1 MIGSRIAA
9 ALAVLLAL
17 AGWGLYHQISVSGGL
32 KKQIEQR
39 DQQLR
44 DATSAINILR
54 DDIKARDTASKLLE
68 AESDE
73 LRKRTAEVRTV
84 VRKVYIQPDV
94 QPWADT
100 VPPAA
105 VVDAIGAGIDC
116 LWESADGGGNADCS
130 AIAARRDDGGL
141 PAP

>member
-1 MIGSRIAA
+1 MSTKIAA
-9 ALAVLLAL
+9 ALALLLAL
-17 AGWGLYHQISVSGGL
+17 AGWGLYHQISVNGGL
-32 KKQIEQR
+32 QKQIEQR
-39 DQQLR
+39 EQQLH
-44 DATSAINILR
+44 DATSRIDELGA
-54 DDIKARDTASKLLE
+54 DIKARDEASKLLE
-68 AESDE
+68 AERDD

-105 VVDAIGAGIDC
+105 VVDAIGSGIAC
-116 LWESADGGGNADCS
+116 LWKSADGGGNADCS
-130 AIAARRDDGGL
+130 AIAARRDNGGL

>member
-32 KKQIEQR
+32 QELIEQSER
-39 DQQLR
+39 ELSEANGTIDTLN
-44 DATSAINILR
+44 A
-54 DDIKARDTASKLLE
+54 DIKARDEASKLLE
-68 AESDE
+68 AERDD
-73 LRKRTAEVRTV
+73 LRKRSAKVRTV
-84 VRKVYIQPDV
+84 VRTVYAQPDV
-94 QPWADT
+94 KPWAET

-105 VVDAIGAGIDC
+105 VVDSVGAGIDS
-116 LWESADGGGNADCS
+116 LWGTAGADNAHGGAVTPGG
-130 AIAARRDDGGL
+130 DDGGL

>member
-1 MIGSRIAA
+1 MAAKIAA
-9 ALAVLLAL
+9 ALALLLAL
-17 AGWGLYHQISVSGGL
+17 AGWGLYKQISVNGGL
-32 KKQIEQR
+32 QKQIEQR

-44 DATSAINILR
+44 DATSRIDELDA
-54 DDIKARDTASKLLE
+54 DIKARDTASKLLE
-68 AESDE
+68 AERDD

-84 VRKVYIQPDV
+84 VRKVYIQPGV

-105 VVDAIGAGIDC
+105 VVDAIDSGIAC
-116 LWESADGGGNADCS
+116 LWESADDRGKADCS
-130 AIAARRDDGGL
+130 AIAARRDNGGL

>member
-9 ALAVLLAL
+9 ALALLLAL
-17 AGWGLYHQISVSGGL
+17 AGWGLYEQIAANGSL
-32 KKQIEQR
+32 QKQIEQR
-39 DQQLR
+39 EQQLL
-44 DATSAINILR
+44 DATSRIDELDA
-54 DDIKARDTASKLLE
+54 DIKARDEASKRLQAAYEKLQDTK
-68 AESDE
+68 AQ
-73 LRKRTAEVRTV
+73 VQTV

-105 VVDAIGAGIDC
+105 VVDAVNAGISE
-116 LWESADGGGNADCS
+116 LWRSAGNGNTDGGT
-130 AIAARRDDGGL
+130 IAASRDDDGL

>member
-84 VRKVYIQPDV
+84 VRKVYIQPGV

-105 VVDAIGAGIDC
+105 VVDAIDSGIAC

>member
-1 MIGSRIAA
+1 MTAKIAA
-9 ALAVLLAL
+9 ALALLLAL
-17 AGWGLYHQISVSGGL
+17 SGYGLYRQISANGSL
-32 KKQIEQR
+32 QKQIEQR
-39 DQQLR
+39 EQQLR
-44 DATSAINILR
+44 DATSRIDELDA
-54 DDIKARDTASKLLE
+54 DIKARDEASKRLQAAYEKLQDTK
-68 AESDE
+68 AQ
-73 LRKRTAEVRTV
+73 VQTV

-105 VVDAIGAGIDC
+105 VVDAIGSGIAC

>member
-1 MIGSRIAA
+1 MAAKIAA
-9 ALAVLLAL
+9 ALAFLLAIS
-17 AGWGLYHQISVSGGL
+17 GWGLYKQISANGGL
-32 KKQIEQR
+32 QKQIEQSEQKVR
-39 DQQLR
+39 EANAKIDEL
-44 DATSAINILR
+44 DA
-54 DDIKARDTASKLLE
+54 DIKARDTASKLLE
-68 AESDE
+68 AERDE

-94 QPWADT
+94 QPWAET

-105 VVDAIGAGIDC
+105 VVDAIGAGIAC

>member
-1 MIGSRIAA
+1 MMGTKIAA
-9 ALAVLLAL
+9 ALALLLAL
-17 AGWGLYHQISVSGGL
+17 SGWGLYKQIAANGGL
-32 KKQIEQR
+32 QKQIEQR
-39 DQQLR
+39 EQQLR
-44 DATSAINILR
+44 DATSRIDELDA
-54 DDIKARDTASKLLE
+54 DIKARDEASKLLE
-68 AESDE
+68 AERDD

-105 VVDAIGAGIDC
+105 VVDAIGSGIAC
-116 LWESADGGGNADCS
+116 LWKSADGGGDADCS
-130 AIAARRDDGGL
+130 AIAASRDDGGL